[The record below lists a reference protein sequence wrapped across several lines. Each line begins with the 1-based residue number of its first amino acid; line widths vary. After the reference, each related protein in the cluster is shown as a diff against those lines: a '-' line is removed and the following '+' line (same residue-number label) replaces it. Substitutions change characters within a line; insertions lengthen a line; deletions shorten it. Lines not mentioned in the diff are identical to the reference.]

1 MNTYHIMSYHIISYH
16 TYADGIRPND
26 GARAWSFSQQTQSR
40 ACLASGLH
48 HSWVLDPHKCRC
60 ARLPTFSSPCEL
72 AFRCRAEWT
81 LTVETSWDVVVVV
94 VVFCCCRCF
103 VVVVVIVILIVVVV
117 VVVVVWLLVFVV
129 VVFFIR

>member
-1 MNTYHIMSYHIISYH
+1 MGVRTSGGAMGLEPATFGGASSLPAEIVLMSV
-16 TYADGIRPND
+16 R
-26 GARAWSFSQQTQSR
+26 ARGFFSKQTQSR

-81 LTVETSWDVVVVV
+81 LTVETSWDVVV
-94 VVFCCCRCF
+94 
-103 VVVVVIVILIVVVV
+103 IVVV
-117 VVVVVWLLVFVV
+117 
-129 VVFFIR
+129 